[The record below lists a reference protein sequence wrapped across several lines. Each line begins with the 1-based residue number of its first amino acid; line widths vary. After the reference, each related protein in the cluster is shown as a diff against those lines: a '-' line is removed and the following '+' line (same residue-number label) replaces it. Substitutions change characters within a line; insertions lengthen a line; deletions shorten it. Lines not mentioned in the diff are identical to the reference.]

1 MDEGAES
8 LEGLRAELRREQRK
22 LELVRDIGLALGS
35 TLDLDELLRRI
46 AENVTELMEAERST
60 IYVVDEQTGELWS
73 RVAQGEKEVE
83 FRLPIGTGIA
93 GWVAQHGEIV
103 NVRDAYNDDRFD
115 SDWDKVTGYVTRS
128 ILTAPMKGK
137 AGRVIGVLQVLNK
150 TSADAF
156 TDDDEVFIQAMAG
169 QAAASLENTQLF
181 RSLIQ
186 NNEELQITKE
196 QLEQRTDELDLLLE
210 LEQLASSARDL
221 DDLLGRVIRR
231 ASALCDAD
239 AGAVLL
245 LDSEEAL
252 RFEAAFG
259 ERGAEM
265 RRFRLRWGEGIA
277 GWVTKQCQPVRVSD
291 AAGDPR
297 HSKTIGDAV
306 GYRAVSVLC
315 VPLRGHS
322 GVLGALELLNK
333 GGKGGGGAFTEGDEK
348 VLTLIAGQ
356 VARAVELARDK
367 EKRERE
373 DRLATIGH
381 LLSGVLHDLK
391 TPMTVI
397 SGYVQLMAQAQDQA
411 QRQSYAEMVLKQ
423 FEHIGTMTQEILAFA
438 RGESN
443 ILVRKVYLHRF
454 VEEIGELM
462 RKELEPKGID
472 VAFNLEYRGTARF
485 DEGKMRRVF
494 HNIARNA
501 ADAMPE
507 GGTFT
512 VTISR
517 ENDDLLLHFEDTGT
531 GVPDEVRD
539 SLFDSF
545 ATAGKE
551 GGTGLGLAVVK
562 KIVEQHNGEV
572 TYDSTPGAGT
582 TFLVK
587 LPLEVDSRAPGSS
600 APPPRPQ

>member
-1 MDEGAES
+1 MTDRAGG
-8 LEGLRAELRREQRK
+8 LEGVRDELFREQRK

-35 TLDLDELLRRI
+35 TLDIDELLRLI
-46 AENVTELMEAERST
+46 AENVTELIEAERST
-60 IYVVDEQTGELWS
+60 IYVVDHERDELWS
-73 RVAQGEKEVE
+73 RVAQGEQEVE
-83 FRLPIGTGIA
+83 FRLPMGTGIA
-93 GWVAQHGEIV
+93 GWVAGHGEIV
-103 NVRDAYNDDRFD
+103 NVRDAYGDERFD
-115 SDWDKVTGYVTRS
+115 PDWDKLTGYTTRS

-137 AGRVIGVLQVLNK
+137 DGRVIGVLQVLNK
-150 TSADAF
+150 RDGRAF
-156 TDDDEVFIQAMAG
+156 TDDDEVFIQAVAG
-169 QAAASLENTQLF
+169 QAAVSLENAQLF
-181 RSLIQ
+181 VTLIRR
-186 NNEELQITKE
+186 NRELQQIE
-196 QLEQRTDELDLLLE
+196 AQLVQRNSELDLLLE

-221 DDLLGRVIRR
+221 DDLLSRVIRR

-259 ERGAEM
+259 AQGEEM
-265 RRFRLRWGEGIA
+265 KRFRLRWGEGIA
-277 GWVTKQCQPVRVSD
+277 GWVTKSCMPLRVSD
-291 AAGDPR
+291 AGADPR
-297 HSKTIGDAV
+297 HSKTIGEAV
-306 GYRAVSVLC
+306 GYKARSVLC

-322 GVLGALELLNK
+322 AVLGAIELLNK
-333 GGKGGGGAFTEGDEK
+333 GGKGGGGEFTEGDEK

-356 VARAVELARDK
+356 VARAVELARD
-367 EKRERE
+367 RERRDRE

-423 FEHIGTMTQEILAFA
+423 FEHIGAMTAEILAFA
-438 RGESN
+438 RGEST

-454 VEEIGELM
+454 VEEIGELV
-462 RKELEPKGID
+462 RKDLEPKGIS
-472 VAFNLEYRGTARF
+472 VTFNLEYRGTARF
-485 DEGKMRRVF
+485 DEGKVRRVF

-501 ADAMPE
+501 ADAMPD
-507 GGTFT
+507 GGSFT

-517 ENDDLLLHFEDTGT
+517 EDDSLVFHFADTGK

-539 SLFDSF
+539 RLFESF

-562 KIVEQHNGEV
+562 KIVDQHGGEIS
-572 TYDSTPGAGT
+572 YESAPGKGT
-582 TFLVK
+582 VFIVR
-587 LPLEVDSRAPGSS
+587 LPLEVDSRTPA
-600 APPPRPQ
+600 APPQVRA